1 MKNSITTAENNIQII
16 SVVIPSL
23 NGSYAKLLVLNGI
36 EYAKL
41 KEVSKSNVGQNE
53 KIFSLYME
61 SNVNHDLSHSGMG
74 VLTKEQF
81 DELLKENYNS
91 KMQQGRGG
99 KLLRDAV

>member
-1 MKNSITTAENNIQII
+1 MKNSMKTLANNIQII

-23 NGSYAKLLVLNGI
+23 NGSYAKLLVLDGI

-41 KEVSKSNVGQNE
+41 KEVSKSNVGKDE

-61 SNVNHDLSHSGMG
+61 SNVNHVLLQSGMG
-74 VLTKEQF
+74 ALTKKQF

-91 KMQQGRGG
+91 KMQQGRRG
-99 KLLRDAV
+99 KLLKDAV

>member
-1 MKNSITTAENNIQII
+1 MKNSMTTTVNDFQVI

-23 NGSYAKLLVLNGI
+23 NGSYAKLLFLTGV

-41 KEVSKSNVGQNE
+41 KETSKSNIGQNK

-61 SNVNHDLSHSGMG
+61 SNVNHDLLQSGMG
-74 VLTKEQF
+74 VLTKKQF

>member
-1 MKNSITTAENNIQII
+1 MKNSMKTLENNIQVI

-41 KEVSKSNVGQNE
+41 KEVSKSNIGKNK

-61 SNVNHDLSHSGMG
+61 SNINHDLLQSGMG
-74 VLTKEQF
+74 VLTKKQF

-99 KLLRDAV
+99 KLLRDAA